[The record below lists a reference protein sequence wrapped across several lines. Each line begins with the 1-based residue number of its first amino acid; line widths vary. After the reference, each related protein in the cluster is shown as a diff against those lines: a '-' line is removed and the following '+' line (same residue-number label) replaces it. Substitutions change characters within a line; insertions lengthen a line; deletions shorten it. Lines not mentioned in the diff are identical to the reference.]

1 MIMTLFKRS
10 SRIRIVATILGM
22 AFTLFLAFNI
32 PARVQ
37 AQLQADDITNKLPNT
52 WDFTPPSIPGESSPD
67 NRQGGASRGDKCKQ
81 GDANERITALV
92 PVSGGETIAE
102 SPTIFW
108 YQPKSSASQ
117 INLLLQV
124 DQEREADVYSAKYI
138 LPKSSDGLVEG
149 SPGIMSLTL
158 PTLNNVSLLKIG
170 QTYQWSLELNC
181 DPLNPSPNSLVQGRI
196 KRVKAEPNLAL
207 RINQATPQERVGI
220 YADAKLWYET
230 LSALIEL
237 RRTSPNTNV
246 TNAWNKLFKS
256 VGLEQIAKQ

>member
-1 MIMTLFKRS
+1 MTLFKLS
-10 SRIRIVATILGM
+10 SRIKILATILGM

-32 PARVQ
+32 PVRVQ
-37 AQLQADDITNKLPNT
+37 AQLQADDIANKLPNT
-52 WDFTPPSIPGESSPD
+52 WDFTPPSVPGESLSD
-67 NRQGGASRGDKCKQ
+67 NRQGGASRGKECKQ
-81 GDANERITALV
+81 SDPNERITALV

-124 DQEREADVYSAKYI
+124 DQERDVDVYSAKYI
-138 LPKSSDGLVEG
+138 FPKSTDGFVEG

-158 PTLNNVSLLKIG
+158 PTFNNVSLLKTG
-170 QTYQWSLELNC
+170 QTYKWSLELSC
-181 DPLNPSPNSLVQGRI
+181 DPLNYSQNSFVKGRI

-230 LSALIEL
+230 LSALVEL
-237 RRTSPNTNV
+237 RRTSFNTNV

-256 VGLEQIAKQ
+256 VGLEQIAKK